1 MKNFFDDSGRVDR
14 GLSSEEIYVNTTDS
28 DKIVKI
34 CYGTTGETVM
44 R

>member
-1 MKNFFDDSGRVDR
+1 MKNFFDDLNRTDR
-14 GLSSEEIYVNTTDS
+14 GLSSEEIFFNTTDS
-28 DKIVKI
+28 EDIVKI